1 MDTDT
6 RADLVRLR
14 RDLVDLADWA
24 AHRLD
29 DEYDRQYIAE
39 HLTDSLIALLAG
51 TTLPVAPF

>member
-1 MDTDT
+1 MDTDART
-6 RADLVRLR
+6 ELVRLR
-14 RDLVDLADWA
+14 RALVDVADWA

-29 DEYDRQYIAE
+29 DEDDRQYIAE